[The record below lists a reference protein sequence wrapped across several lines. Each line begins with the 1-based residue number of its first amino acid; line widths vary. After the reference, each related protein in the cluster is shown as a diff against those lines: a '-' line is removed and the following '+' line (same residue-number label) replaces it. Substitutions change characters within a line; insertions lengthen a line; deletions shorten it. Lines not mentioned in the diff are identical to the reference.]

1 MPGMVL
7 ACLSLLVTSGRAAEL
22 PANLEAAK
30 RNYEGAISTAE
41 RDCRTRTQALN
52 QEYAKSLDQLQD
64 NAQANGDLDS
74 VMATKS
80 EKERYLKART
90 VTEADLSSSSAVLR
104 SVQTQFLRAS
114 IGFEIEKNERLL
126 GLARNHEAILTE
138 LEKELTKQGNFD
150 EAVKVREERDLI
162 SSSPVISQ
170 IEYQLASL
178 RVSLKRIAP
187 ETIASPAAGETP
199 AAPRGEEWDTVGGP
213 NVTIYPHGTSPPRST
228 DVVLKRPAG
237 MSATDRGRSLHWVS
251 AAVQFGEREVSDT
264 RSGIVRAEQTQNFLR
279 IVLGSRSVEKTI
291 IKPTAVV
298 EYFTRPSG
306 GSGINRT
313 STEIIRLPNFVGS
326 ERTTID
332 TAGVRTGQRVVTTR
346 RVRRVFGTDYYG
358 FVLSV
363 FNGDGDLVYQCAAPS
378 QLKDKGIDKIPGGAV
393 VASPVAPMNVQVAPQ
408 RVVRPAPVQAE
419 EPGGGVWGGDN
430 QSF

>member
-1 MPGMVL
+1 MKKPCSSFLMPGMVL

-126 GLARNHEAILTE
+126 GLARNHEAILAE

-199 AAPRGEEWDTVGGP
+199 AAPRE
-213 NVTIYPHGTSPPRST
+213 I
-228 DVVLKRPAG
+228 
-237 MSATDRGRSLHWVS
+237 GRAHV
-251 AAVQFGEREVSDT
+251 
-264 RSGIVRAEQTQNFLR
+264 
-279 IVLGSRSVEKTI
+279 
-291 IKPTAVV
+291 
-298 EYFTRPSG
+298 
-306 GSGINRT
+306 
-313 STEIIRLPNFVGS
+313 
-326 ERTTID
+326 
-332 TAGVRTGQRVVTTR
+332 
-346 RVRRVFGTDYYG
+346 
-358 FVLSV
+358 
-363 FNGDGDLVYQCAAPS
+363 
-378 QLKDKGIDKIPGGAV
+378 
-393 VASPVAPMNVQVAPQ
+393 
-408 RVVRPAPVQAE
+408 
-419 EPGGGVWGGDN
+419 
-430 QSF
+430 